1 MATISNLL
9 PKSDIMQ
16 YRLKKDEKLSEAPVR
31 MYSKEVLGKIPDTY
45 TMKIDSIE
53 TWNKQNKTFDSI
65 TADDFLSADVFD
77 TGLNDGTA
85 NISFMIQ
92 AKPAAIH
99 KKKEFTELTCL

>member
-16 YRLKKDEKLSEAPVR
+16 YRLKKDEKLSEAPER

-65 TADDFLSADVFD
+65 TADDFLSADVLY
-77 TGLNDGTA
+77 GLNDFSGTA
-85 NISFMIQ
+85 FFFSFMIQ

-99 KKKEFTELTCL
+99 KRRSLQS